1 MTADWLLLLVAVAA
15 AAIWAH
21 DFFEGESLLHDLW
34 DEWRIGR
41 AQLDALDSFCASNPA
56 RSTVIVSLTTIPSRL
71 SAIDD
76 TLKSLLRQ
84 TRAPAEI
91 RLNLPAYCEREGAAY
106 AVPAHLLTLHCVR
119 IVRCED
125 LGPATKLIP
134 SLRALGP
141 TSPVLA
147 VDDDRIYPACLI
159 ETLEDAA
166 RLMPDAALGLS
177 GWVAPAD
184 LVDRPTTVASNLFER
199 PPAPIRARRLRRL
212 RPVDILQGV
221 SGYLVRPEFFD
232 LDDLADYARAPE
244 AARFVDD
251 VWVSAQCRAPKYVIP
266 APRSSFA
273 PYRRRA
279 LYARTGLGRMN
290 RGGGDPLRR
299 NNTIMLK
306 FFASAWQVGG
316 SRP

>member
-1 MTADWLLLLVAVAA
+1 VTADWLLLLLAVAA
-15 AAIWAH
+15 VAIWAH
-21 DFFEGESLLHDLW
+21 DFFEGESLLPDLW

-41 AQLDALDSFCASNPA
+41 ATLDALDALCARNPA
-56 RSTVIVSLTTIPSRL
+56 RSTLVVSLTTIPSRL
-71 SAIDD
+71 AAIDD

-91 RLNLPAYCEREGAAY
+91 RLNVPAFSEREGAVY
-106 AVPAHLLTLHCVR
+106 DVPARLQNLRCVR

-134 SLRALGP
+134 TLRALEP
-141 TSPVLA
+141 ATQVLA

-159 ETLEDAA
+159 ETLDDAA
-166 RLMPDAALGLS
+166 RLLPDAALGLS
-177 GWVAPAD
+177 GWIAPAD
-184 LVDRPTTVASNLFER
+184 LVDRPTTIVSNLLER
-199 PPAPIRARRLRRL
+199 PPAPIRARRLRRP
-212 RPVDILQGV
+212 RPVDVLQGL
-221 SGYLVRPEFFD
+221 SGYLVRPDFFD
-232 LDDLADYARAPE
+232 LDALGDYARAPE

-266 APRSSFA
+266 APRASFV

-279 LYARTGLGRMN
+279 LYARTALGRMN
-290 RGGGDPLRR
+290 RGGGDPERR

-316 SRP
+316 FRP